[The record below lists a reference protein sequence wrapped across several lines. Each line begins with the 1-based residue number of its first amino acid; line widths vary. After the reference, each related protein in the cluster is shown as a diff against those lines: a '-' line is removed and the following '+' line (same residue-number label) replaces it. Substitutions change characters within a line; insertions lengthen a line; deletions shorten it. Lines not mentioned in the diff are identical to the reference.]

1 MASPTEIRKGKVIL
15 YQNTPHLVIDMM
27 HRTQGRQAGFVQ
39 VTLRN
44 LHSGSSTNTK
54 LRSSDEV
61 TVLPTDTRRLE
72 YSYHDQEGYHFL
84 DITTYEDTVLSQD
97 LIEETKLFLSEGNG
111 YDILFVDEKAVQV
124 QLPPA
129 VELKVI
135 EAPEAIRGDTASAAL
150 KPVTTETGLIV
161 QTPLFIK
168 KDDIVKVSSSDKS
181 YLGRV

>member
-15 YQNTPHLVIDMM
+15 YQGSPHLVLEMI

-44 LHSGSSTNTK
+44 LNSGSSTNTK
-54 LRSSDEV
+54 LRGSDEV
-61 TVLPTDTRRLE
+61 TLLPTDTRRLE
-72 YSYHDQEGYHFL
+72 YSYNDQEGYHFL
-84 DITTYEDTVLSQD
+84 DIDTYEDTVLP
-97 LIEETKLFLSEGNG
+97 EEMIKDAKLFLSERNG

-129 VELKVI
+129 VDLKVV
-135 EAPEAIRGDTASAAL
+135 EAPDAIRGDTASAAL

-168 KDDIVKVSSSDKS
+168 RDDTIKVSSSDKS

>member
-15 YQNTPHLVIDMM
+15 HQGAPHLVLEMM

-39 VTLRN
+39 VMLRN
-44 LHSGSSTNTK
+44 LNSGSSTNTK
-54 LRSSDEV
+54 LRGSDEV
-61 TVLPTDTRRLE
+61 TLLPTDTRRLE
-72 YSYHDQEGYHFL
+72 YSYNDQEGYHFL
-84 DITTYEDTVLSQD
+84 DIDTYEDTILPSEMLED
-97 LIEETKLFLSEGNG
+97 AKLFLSEGNG
-111 YDILFVDEKAVQV
+111 YDILFIDEKAMQV

-129 VELKVI
+129 VELKVV
-135 EAPEAIRGDTASAAL
+135 EAPDAIRGDTASAAL

-168 KDDIVKVSSSDKS
+168 TDDTIKVSSSDKS

>member
-15 YQNTPHLVIDMM
+15 HQGAPHLVLEMM

-44 LHSGSSTNTK
+44 LNSGSSTNTK
-54 LRSSDEV
+54 LRGSDEV
-61 TVLPTDTRRLE
+61 TLLPTDTRRLE
-72 YSYHDQEGYHFL
+72 YSYNDQEGYHFL
-84 DITTYEDTVLSQD
+84 DIDTYEDTILP
-97 LIEETKLFLSEGNG
+97 EEMLEDAKLFLSEGNG
-111 YDILFVDEKAVQV
+111 YDILFIDEKAVQV

-129 VELKVI
+129 VELKVV
-135 EAPEAIRGDTASAAL
+135 EAPDAIRGDTASAAL

-168 KDDIVKVSSSDKS
+168 TDDTIKVSSSDKS